1 MFKLDKV
8 TRLEI
13 AIFDIIDCLL
23 RDGRKFLSMK
33 DLASHIQNELLSQ
46 GIEVSHWKVKTLLK
60 EKFNLEMSVLVR
72 RRIDLRKI
80 ILEYKRKGLHFDSI
94 KDLASHIA
102 NQYGLNPQSV
112 YSRLLFLAD
121 RDNEI
126 GEYLR
131 AIKFKRRESWVE
143 ALLFL
148 ITMMTEGK
156 KAIPLLPG
164 LLKLKEESI
173 EVLASLIFNIQTMRY
188 RIQRRKGRWILIK
201 ED

>member
-1 MFKLDKV
+1 V
-8 TRLEI
+8 
-13 AIFDIIDCLL
+13 
-23 RDGRKFLSMK
+23 
-33 DLASHIQNELLSQ
+33 
-46 GIEVSHWKVKTLLK
+46 
-60 EKFNLEMSVLVR
+60 
-72 RRIDLRKI
+72 DLRKI

-102 NQYGLNPQSV
+102 NQYDLNPQSV

-121 RDNEI
+121 KDNEI

-131 AIKFKRRESWVE
+131 SIKFKHRESWVE
-143 ALLFL
+143 SILFL

-173 EVLASLIFNIQTMRY
+173 EVLASLIFNIQTMKY
-188 RIQRRKGRWILIK
+188 RIQRRKGRWILIR

>member
-1 MFKLDKV
+1 MFKLEGATK
-8 TRLEI
+8 LEI
-13 AIFDIIDCLL
+13 AVLEIIDYLL

-33 DLASHIQNELLSQ
+33 DLASHVQNELIMQ

-60 EKFNLEMSVLVR
+60 KKFCSEMSVLVKR
-72 RRIDLRKI
+72 RVDLRKI

-102 NQYGLNPQSV
+102 NQYDLNPQSV

-121 RDNEI
+121 KDNEI

-131 AIKFKRRESWVE
+131 SIKFKHRESWVE
-143 ALLFL
+143 SILFL

-173 EVLASLIFNIQTMRY
+173 EVLASLIFNIQTMKY
-188 RIQRRKGRWILIK
+188 RIQRRKGRWILIR